1 MVLTCDDGEI
11 DDDEADDKDD
21 YGHAY
26 NDDDDDILQSTLVQR
41 RAGQA
46 EVLTVEIVILLCE
59 EPDVAR
65 VRPKARQCHLQKHL
79 TIIVINIALGGV

>member
-26 NDDDDDILQSTLVQR
+26 NDDDDDILQSALVHR
-41 RAGQA
+41 RSGQGH
-46 EVLTVEIVILLCE
+46 VLTVQTVILLCE

-65 VRPKARQCHLQKHL
+65 VLPKALQCHLRKHI
-79 TIIVINIALGGV
+79 TIIVINIAL